1 MLVVALTGGIGS
13 GKSTVGQI
21 FAQLGAIVIDSDQL
35 ARDVME
41 RGSIGFN
48 EVVAKF
54 GDEIL
59 KNGEI
64 DRQILAS
71 LVFRDPAKRSELEQI
86 THPLIRKAFTKVVSS
101 ALPDSIVINQI
112 PLLVESNHDYKFDH
126 IITVSASESI
136 RSERL
141 IKRGLTNEQIKQ
153 RMQAQATDQMRE
165 DIADSVIVNEKS
177 EQEVTDQVEKIW
189 EQLLSKNV
197 DKLCGQ

>member
-21 FAQLGAIVIDSDQL
+21 FAQLGATVIDSDQL
-35 ARDVME
+35 ARDVIE

-54 GDEIL
+54 GDGIL

-71 LVFRDPAKRSELEQI
+71 LVFKDPTKRAELEQI
-86 THPLIRKAFTKVVSS
+86 THPLIRKAFEKVVSS

-112 PLLVESNHDYKFDH
+112 PLLVESNHDYRFDH

-165 DIADSVIVNEKS
+165 DIADSVVVNEKS
-177 EQEVTDQVEKIW
+177 EQEITDQVEEIW

-197 DKLCGQ
+197 GK

>member
-21 FAQLGAIVIDSDQL
+21 FAQLGATVIDSDQL
-35 ARDVME
+35 ARDVIE

-48 EVVAKF
+48 EVVTKF

-71 LVFRDPAKRSELEQI
+71 LVFKDPTKRAELEQI

-101 ALPDSIVINQI
+101 ASPDSIVINQI

-141 IKRGLTNEQIKQ
+141 IKRGLTNDQIKQ
-153 RMQAQATDQMRE
+153 RMGAQATDQMRE
-165 DIADSVIVNEKS
+165 DIADSVIINEKN
-177 EQEVTDQVEKIW
+177 EQELTDQVEKIW

-197 DKLCGQ
+197 GK

>member
-35 ARDVME
+35 ARDVIE

-71 LVFRDPAKRSELEQI
+71 LIFKDPAKRSELEQI
-86 THPLIRKAFTKVVSS
+86 THPLIRKAFAKVVSS

-177 EQEVTDQVEKIW
+177 EQEITDQVEKIW

-197 DKLCGQ
+197 GK

>member
-35 ARDVME
+35 ARDVIE

-71 LVFRDPAKRSELEQI
+71 LIFKDPAKRSELEQI
-86 THPLIRKAFTKVVSS
+86 THPLIRRAFAKMVSTAS
-101 ALPDSIVINQI
+101 PDSIVINQI

-141 IKRGLTNEQIKQ
+141 IKRGLTNDQIKQ
-153 RMQAQATDQMRE
+153 RMGAQATDQMRE
-165 DIADSVIVNEKS
+165 AIADSVIVNEKN
-177 EQEVTDQVEKIW
+177 EQELTDQVEKIW

-197 DKLCGQ
+197 GK

>member
-35 ARDVME
+35 ARDVIE

-71 LVFRDPAKRSELEQI
+71 LIFKDPAKRSELEQI
-86 THPLIRKAFTKVVSS
+86 THPLIRRAFAKMVSS
-101 ALPDSIVINQI
+101 ASSDSIVINQI

-141 IKRGLTNEQIKQ
+141 IKRGLTNDQIKQ
-153 RMQAQATDQMRE
+153 RMGAQATDQMRE
-165 DIADSVIVNEKS
+165 AIADSVIVNEKN
-177 EQEVTDQVEKIW
+177 EQELTDQVEKIW

-197 DKLCGQ
+197 GK

>member
-35 ARDVME
+35 ARDVIE
-41 RGSIGFN
+41 RGSVGFN

-64 DRQILAS
+64 NRQILAS
-71 LVFRDPAKRSELEQI
+71 LIFKDPAKRSELEQI
-86 THPLIRKAFTKVVSS
+86 THPLIRRAFAKMVSS
-101 ALPDSIVINQI
+101 ASPDSIVINQI

-141 IKRGLTNEQIKQ
+141 IKRGLTNDQIKQ
-153 RMQAQATDQMRE
+153 RMGAQATDQMRE
-165 DIADSVIVNEKS
+165 DIADSVIINEKN
-177 EQEVTDQVEKIW
+177 EQELTAQVEKIW

-197 DKLCGQ
+197 GK

>member
-21 FAQLGAIVIDSDQL
+21 FAQLGAIVVDSDQL
-35 ARDVME
+35 ARDVLE

-64 DRQILAS
+64 DRQLLGSI
-71 LVFRDPAKRSELEQI
+71 VFKDPTKRSELEQI
-86 THPLIRKAFTKVVSS
+86 THPLIRKAFAEVIARSTSN
-101 ALPDSIVINQI
+101 SIVINQV

-126 IITVSASESI
+126 VITVSASEDI
-136 RSERL
+136 RAQRL
-141 IKRGLTNEQIKQ
+141 LKRGLTGVQIRE

-165 DIADSVIVNEKS
+165 GIADSVIVNEKS
-177 EQEVTDQVEKIW
+177 EQEITDQVEKIW
-189 EQLLSKNV
+189 ELLLSKNV
-197 DKLCGQ
+197 SK

>member
-21 FAQLGAIVIDSDQL
+21 FAQLGATVIDSDQL
-35 ARDVME
+35 ARDVIE

-71 LVFRDPAKRSELEQI
+71 LIFKYPAKRSELEQI
-86 THPLIRKAFTKVVSS
+86 THPLIRKAFAKVVSS

-153 RMQAQATDQMRE
+153 RMQAQATDQMRK

-177 EQEVTDQVEKIW
+177 EQEITDQVEKIW

-197 DKLCGQ
+197 GK

>member
-21 FAQLGAIVIDSDQL
+21 FAQLGAIVVDSDQL
-35 ARDVME
+35 ARDVLE

-54 GDEIL
+54 GDELL

-64 DRQILAS
+64 DRQLLAS
-71 LVFRDPAKRSELEQI
+71 IVFKDPTKRSELEQI
-86 THPLIRKAFTKVVSS
+86 THPLIRKAFAEVIVSS
-101 ALPDSIVINQI
+101 TSNSIVINQI

-126 IITVSASESI
+126 VITVSASEDI
-136 RSERL
+136 RAQRL
-141 IKRGLTNEQIKQ
+141 LKRGLTGVQIKE

-165 DIADSVIVNEKS
+165 GIADSVIVNEKS
-177 EQEVTDQVEKIW
+177 EQEITNQVEKIW
-189 EQLLSKNV
+189 ELLLLKNV
-197 DKLCGQ
+197 SK

>member
-35 ARDVME
+35 ARDVVE

-71 LVFRDPAKRSELEQI
+71 LIFKDPAKRSELEQI
-86 THPLIRKAFTKVVSS
+86 THPLIRKAFTKMVSS
-101 ALPDSIVINQI
+101 ASPDSIVINQI

-141 IKRGLTNEQIKQ
+141 IKRGLTNDQIKQ
-153 RMQAQATDQMRE
+153 RLGAQATDQMRE
-165 DIADSVIVNEKS
+165 DIADSVIINEKN
-177 EQEVTDQVEKIW
+177 EQELTDQVEKIW

-197 DKLCGQ
+197 GK

>member
-21 FAQLGAIVIDSDQL
+21 FAQLGAIVVDSDQL
-35 ARDVME
+35 ARDVLE

-64 DRQILAS
+64 DRQLLAS
-71 LVFRDPAKRSELEQI
+71 IVFKDPTKRTELEQI
-86 THPLIRKAFTKVVSS
+86 THPLIRKTFAEVIARSS
-101 ALPDSIVINQI
+101 SNAIVINQI

-126 IITVSASESI
+126 VITVSASEDI
-136 RSERL
+136 RAQRL
-141 IKRGLTNEQIKQ
+141 LKRGLTGVQIRE

-165 DIADSVIVNEKS
+165 GIADSVIVNEKS
-177 EQEVTDQVEKIW
+177 EQEITIQVEKIW
-189 EQLLSKNV
+189 ELLLLKNV
-197 DKLCGQ
+197 SK

>member
-21 FAQLGAIVIDSDQL
+21 FAQLGAIVVDSDQL
-35 ARDVME
+35 ARDVLE

-64 DRQILAS
+64 DRQLLAS
-71 LVFRDPAKRSELEQI
+71 IVFKDPTKRTELEQI
-86 THPLIRKAFTKVVSS
+86 THPLIRKAFAEVIARSTSN
-101 ALPDSIVINQI
+101 SIVINQI

-126 IITVSASESI
+126 VITVSASEDI
-136 RSERL
+136 RAQRL
-141 IKRGLTNEQIKQ
+141 LKRGLTGVQIRE

-165 DIADSVIVNEKS
+165 GIADSVIVNEKS
-177 EQEVTDQVEKIW
+177 EQEITNQVEKIW
-189 EQLLSKNV
+189 ELLLLKNV
-197 DKLCGQ
+197 SK

>member
-35 ARDVME
+35 ARDVIE

-48 EVVAKF
+48 EVVTKF
-54 GDEIL
+54 GDDIL

-71 LVFRDPAKRSELEQI
+71 LIFKDPAKRSDLEQI
-86 THPLIRKAFTKVVSS
+86 THPLIRRAFAKMVSS
-101 ALPDSIVINQI
+101 ASPDSIVINQI

-141 IKRGLTNEQIKQ
+141 IKRGLTNDQIKQ
-153 RMQAQATDQMRE
+153 RLGAQATDQMRE
-165 DIADSVIVNEKS
+165 NIADSVIINEKN
-177 EQEVTDQVEKIW
+177 EQELTDQVEKIW

-197 DKLCGQ
+197 GK

>member
-35 ARDVME
+35 SRDVIE

-71 LVFRDPAKRSELEQI
+71 LVFKDPTKRSELEQI
-86 THPLIRKAFTKVVSS
+86 THPLIRKAFAKVVSS
-101 ALPDSIVINQI
+101 ASPDSIIINQI

-126 IITVSASESI
+126 IITISASESI
-136 RSERL
+136 RTDRL

-153 RMQAQATDQMRE
+153 RLQAQATDQMRE
-165 DIADSVIVNEKS
+165 NIADSVIFNEKS
-177 EQEVTDQVEKIW
+177 EQELTDQVEKIW
-189 EQLLSKNV
+189 EQLLLKNV
-197 DKLCGQ
+197 SK

>member
-35 ARDVME
+35 ARDVIE

-71 LVFRDPAKRSELEQI
+71 LIFKDPAKRSELEQI
-86 THPLIRKAFTKVVSS
+86 THPLIRRAFAKMVSS
-101 ALPDSIVINQI
+101 ASPDSIVINQI

-141 IKRGLTNEQIKQ
+141 IKRGLTSDQIKQ
-153 RMQAQATDQMRE
+153 RMGAQATDQMRE
-165 DIADSVIVNEKS
+165 DIADSVIINEKN
-177 EQEVTDQVEKIW
+177 EQELTSQVEKIW

-197 DKLCGQ
+197 GK

>member
-1 MLVVALTGGIGS
+1 
-13 GKSTVGQI
+13 
-21 FAQLGAIVIDSDQL
+21 VIDSDQL
-35 ARDVME
+35 ARDVIE

-64 DRQILAS
+64 DRHILAS
-71 LVFRDPAKRSELEQI
+71 LIFKDPAKRSELEQI
-86 THPLIRKAFTKVVSS
+86 THPLIRRAFAKMVSS
-101 ALPDSIVINQI
+101 ASPDSIVINQI
-112 PLLVESNHDYKFDH
+112 PLLVESSHDYKFDH

-141 IKRGLTNEQIKQ
+141 IKRGLTNDQIKQ
-153 RMQAQATDQMRE
+153 RMGAQATDQMRE
-165 DIADSVIVNEKS
+165 DIADSVIINEKN
-177 EQEVTDQVEKIW
+177 EQELTAQVEKIW

-197 DKLCGQ
+197 GK

>member
-1 MLVVALTGGIGS
+1 MLIVALTGGIGS
-13 GKSTVGQI
+13 GKSTVGQM

-35 ARDVME
+35 ARDVLE

-64 DRQILAS
+64 DRQLLAS
-71 LVFRDPAKRSELEQI
+71 IVFKDPKKRSELEQV
-86 THPLIRKAFTKVVSS
+86 THPLIRKAFAEVVARS
-101 ALPDSIVINQI
+101 ANNSIIINQI

-126 IITVSASESI
+126 VITISANESI
-136 RSERL
+136 RTQRL
-141 IKRGLTNEQIKQ
+141 LKRGLTADQIRQ

-165 DIADSVIVNEKS
+165 SISDSVLVNES
-177 EQEVTDQVEKIW
+177 DEQNLLDQVEIIW
-189 EQLLSKNV
+189 EQLRLKNV
-197 DKLCGQ
+197 SK

>member
-1 MLVVALTGGIGS
+1 MLIVALTGGIGS

-21 FAQLGAIVIDSDQL
+21 FAQLGATVIDSDQL

-71 LVFRDPAKRSELEQI
+71 LIFKDPAKRSELEQI
-86 THPLIRKAFTKVVSS
+86 THPLIRKAFAKVVSS
-101 ALPDSIVINQI
+101 ASPDSIVINQI
-112 PLLVESNHDYKFDH
+112 PLLVESSHDYKFDH

-141 IKRGLTNEQIKQ
+141 IKRGLTNDQIKQ
-153 RMQAQATDQMRE
+153 RMGAQVTDQMRE
-165 DIADSVIVNEKS
+165 AIADSVIVNEKN
-177 EQEVTDQVEKIW
+177 EQELTDQVETIW

-197 DKLCGQ
+197 GK

>member
-13 GKSTVGQI
+13 GKSTVGLI
-21 FAQLGAIVIDSDQL
+21 FAQLGATVIDSDQL
-35 ARDVME
+35 ARDVIE

-71 LVFRDPAKRSELEQI
+71 LIFKDPAKRSELEQI
-86 THPLIRKAFTKVVSS
+86 THPLIRKAFAKVVSS

-177 EQEVTDQVEKIW
+177 EQEITDQVEKIW

-197 DKLCGQ
+197 GK

>member
-35 ARDVME
+35 ARDVIE

-71 LVFRDPAKRSELEQI
+71 LIFKDPAKRSELEQI
-86 THPLIRKAFTKVVSS
+86 THPLIRKAFAKVVSS
-101 ALPDSIVINQI
+101 ASPDSIVINQI
-112 PLLVESNHDYKFDH
+112 PLLVESSHDYKFDH

-141 IKRGLTNEQIKQ
+141 IKRGLTNDQIKQ
-153 RMQAQATDQMRE
+153 RMGAQATDQMRE
-165 DIADSVIVNEKS
+165 AIADSVIINEKN
-177 EQEVTDQVEKIW
+177 EQELTDQVEKIW

-197 DKLCGQ
+197 GK

>member
-35 ARDVME
+35 ARDVIE

-71 LVFRDPAKRSELEQI
+71 LIFKDPAKRSELEQI
-86 THPLIRKAFTKVVSS
+86 THPLIRKAFAKMVSS
-101 ALPDSIVINQI
+101 ASPDSIVINQI

-153 RMQAQATDQMRE
+153 RLQAQATDQMRE

-177 EQEVTDQVEKIW
+177 EQEITDQVEKIW

-197 DKLCGQ
+197 GK

>member
-35 ARDVME
+35 SRDVIE

-71 LVFRDPAKRSELEQI
+71 LVFKDPIKRSELEQI
-86 THPLIRKAFTKVVSS
+86 THPLIRKAFAKVDSS
-101 ALPDSIVINQI
+101 ASPDSIIINQI

-126 IITVSASESI
+126 IITISATESI
-136 RSERL
+136 RTERL

-165 DIADSVIVNEKS
+165 DIADSVVVNEKS
-177 EQEVTDQVEKIW
+177 EQEITDQVEKIW

-197 DKLCGQ
+197 GK

>member
-21 FAQLGAIVIDSDQL
+21 FAQLGASVIDSDQL
-35 ARDVME
+35 ARDVIE

-48 EVVAKF
+48 EVVTKF

-59 KNGEI
+59 KNGEV

-71 LVFRDPAKRSELEQI
+71 LVFKDPTKRAELEQI
-86 THPLIRKAFTKVVSS
+86 THPLIRKAFAKVVSTAS
-101 ALPDSIVINQI
+101 PDSIVINQI

-136 RSERL
+136 RTERL

-165 DIADSVIVNEKS
+165 GIADSVIVNEKS
-177 EQEVTDQVEKIW
+177 EQEITDQVEKIW
-189 EQLLSKNV
+189 EQLSSKNV
-197 DKLCGQ
+197 GK

>member
-21 FAQLGAIVIDSDQL
+21 FAQLGATVIDSDQL

-71 LVFRDPAKRSELEQI
+71 LIFKDPAKRSELEQI
-86 THPLIRKAFTKVVSS
+86 THPLIRRAFAKVVSS
-101 ALPDSIVINQI
+101 ASPDSIVINQI

-141 IKRGLTNEQIKQ
+141 IKRGLTNDQIKQ
-153 RMQAQATDQMRE
+153 RMGAQATDQMRE
-165 DIADSVIVNEKS
+165 AIADSVIVNEKN
-177 EQEVTDQVEKIW
+177 EQELTDQVEKIW

-197 DKLCGQ
+197 GK

>member
-35 ARDVME
+35 ARDVIE

-64 DRQILAS
+64 DRHILAS
-71 LVFRDPAKRSELEQI
+71 LIFKDPAKRSELEQI
-86 THPLIRKAFTKVVSS
+86 THPLIRRAFAKMVSS
-101 ALPDSIVINQI
+101 ASPDSIVINQI

-141 IKRGLTNEQIKQ
+141 IKRGLTNDQIKQ
-153 RMQAQATDQMRE
+153 RLGAQATDQMRE
-165 DIADSVIVNEKS
+165 DIADSVIINEKN
-177 EQEVTDQVEKIW
+177 EQELTDQVEKIW

-197 DKLCGQ
+197 GK